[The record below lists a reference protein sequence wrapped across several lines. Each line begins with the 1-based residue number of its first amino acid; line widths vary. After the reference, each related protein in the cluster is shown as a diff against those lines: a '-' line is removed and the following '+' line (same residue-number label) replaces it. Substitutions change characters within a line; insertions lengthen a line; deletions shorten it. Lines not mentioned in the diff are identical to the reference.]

1 MKAIKSQLKPMDP
14 GMLECLGPRSNQC
27 VLYRCSAVNLSTVR
41 DCGSFITDLLVTP
54 LPVGEQSIAMSV
66 SVCLSVCPF
75 SIAYRYLRNH
85 VPKRHH
91 IIGSSL
97 ATSAGAMCFGFV
109 DDAMFAHGW
118 PDKSDASRASM
129 QSDTGVAY
137 STNGFDTAPY
147 SRILALTRQGSA
159 PGAKSDVYDWLVY

>member
-27 VLYRCSAVNLSTVR
+27 VLYRCSAANLSTVR

-66 SVCLSVCPF
+66 SVCLSVRSLSHTDILGTTCPNF
-75 SIAYRYLRNH
+75 TTLSGLLW
-85 VPKRHH
+85 RHRQVLCA
-91 IIGSSL
+91 S
-97 ATSAGAMCFGFV
+97 GFV

>member
-1 MKAIKSQLKPMDP
+1 MIRTNFDRSGRLVCVTWCCHSSMKAIKSQLKPMDP

-27 VLYRCSAVNLSTVR
+27 VLYRCSAANLSAVR

-97 ATSAGAMCFGFV
+97 ATSAGAMCFRFCGWRHV
-109 DDAMFAHGW
+109 CSWLARQKRRKYGADAKW
-118 PDKSDASRASM
+118 YK
-129 QSDTGVAY
+129 
-137 STNGFDTAPY
+137 
-147 SRILALTRQGSA
+147 GS
-159 PGAKSDVYDWLVY
+159 L